1 MHAISVAQL
10 INYSVCFVSI
20 LRLQALVVLYQH
32 PEDTTWYSPETAYWS
47 CIEVNVGIICA
58 CAPAIRP
65 ALVRI
70 VPRIFG
76 TPDYGSGGRTSK
88 TNPAFI
94 ELGDSKSAPST
105 TIRSNGGRSGRSGSR
120 NEVQESGAW
129 RGFGRLEKPP
139 PVAPANTTTRINIS
153 RDVEQTFWRG
163 DEDSDGYNNGFKGSG
178 GRAES
183 TRELV
188 R

>member
-1 MHAISVAQL
+1 V
-10 INYSVCFVSI
+10 
-20 LRLQALVVLYQH
+20 
-32 PEDTTWYSPETAYWS
+32 
-47 CIEVNVGIICA
+47 
-58 CAPAIRP
+58 P
-65 ALVRI
+65 ALQR
-70 VPRIFG
+70 FG
-76 TPDYGSGGRTSK
+76 PPLCASSRVSLAH
-88 TNPAFI
+88 PAFI